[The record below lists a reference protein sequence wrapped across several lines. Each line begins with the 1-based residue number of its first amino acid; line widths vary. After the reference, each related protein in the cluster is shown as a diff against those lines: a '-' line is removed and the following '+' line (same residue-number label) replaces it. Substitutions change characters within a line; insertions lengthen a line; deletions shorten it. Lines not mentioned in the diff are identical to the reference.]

1 MRYEQGCFDYVAYM
15 RSRGVTSD
23 EIRAQLLDLGWHPES
38 INQALYAKPDGK
50 QRRRCDIGPDLTG
63 LPNRIE
69 FEGKSYPLAMRIRH
83 PDVCLLGGVLSSAE
97 CLDLIRQA
105 TPQLDRSRVFVRA
118 SGEKG
123 ATSYAR
129 TSYQASFPYG
139 SAPWIDVIYERC
151 AALTRWPV
159 EQMESMHVVRYG
171 PGGDFG
177 PHYDYFSVNAG
188 VERTRQR
195 VATLLLYLNNPPNG
209 GATSFPDIELDIFP
223 QEGNMLYFSYLG
235 ASSDTK
241 TLHAGVPLGSGEKW
255 IATLFL
261 TKPIDHDEA
270 SRRGATS

>member
-1 MRYEQGCFDYVAYM
+1 MSYEQGCLDYVAFM
-15 RSRGVTSD
+15 KSCGESRE
-23 EIRAQLLDLGWHPES
+23 EIREQLLNLGWHPES
-38 INQALYAKPDGK
+38 VTQALSAEVDGRRTRRYA
-50 QRRRCDIGPDLTG
+50 IGPDLTG

-97 CLDLIRQA
+97 CLDLIREA

-129 TSYQASFPYG
+129 TSYQASLPYG
-139 SAPWIDVIYERC
+139 TAPWIDQIYERC
-151 AALTRWPV
+151 AAITRWPV

-177 PHYDYFSVNAG
+177 PHYDYFSVDAG
-188 VERTRQR
+188 VRRTRQR
-195 VATLLLYLNNPPNG
+195 VATLLLYLNNPPSG
-209 GATSFPDIELDIFP
+209 GATSFPDIELEIFP
-223 QEGNMLYFSYLG
+223 QAGNMLYFSYLG
-235 ASSDTK
+235 ASPDTK
-241 TLHAGVPLGSGEKW
+241 TLHAGVPLGAGEKW

-261 TKPIDHDEA
+261 TKAIDQDEA
-270 SRRGATS
+270 DGRGGAS

>member
-1 MRYEQGCFDYVAYM
+1 MRYEQGCYDYVALM
-15 RSRGVTSD
+15 KSCGETSE
-23 EIRAQLLDLGWHPES
+23 EIRAQLLDLGWHPDS
-38 INQALYAKPDGK
+38 ITQALSAGEDGRQP
-50 QRRRCDIGPDLTG
+50 QRYEIGPDLTG

-69 FEGKSYPLAMRIRH
+69 SEGKTYPLAMRIRH
-83 PDVCLLGGVLSSAE
+83 PDVCLLSGVLSSAE
-97 CLDLIRQA
+97 CLDLIQQA

-129 TSYQASFPYG
+129 TSYQASLPYG
-139 SAPWIDVIYERC
+139 TAPWIDRIYERC

-177 PHYDYFSVNAG
+177 PHYDYFSIDAG
-188 VERTRQR
+188 VRRTRQR

-209 GATSFPDIELDIFP
+209 GATSFPDIELEIFP
-223 QEGNMLYFSYLG
+223 QAGNMLYFSYVV
-235 ASSDTK
+235 ASPDTK
-241 TLHAGVPLGSGEKW
+241 TLHAGVPLGAGEKW

-261 TKPIDHDEA
+261 TRAIDQDEA
-270 SRRGATS
+270 GGRDGDS